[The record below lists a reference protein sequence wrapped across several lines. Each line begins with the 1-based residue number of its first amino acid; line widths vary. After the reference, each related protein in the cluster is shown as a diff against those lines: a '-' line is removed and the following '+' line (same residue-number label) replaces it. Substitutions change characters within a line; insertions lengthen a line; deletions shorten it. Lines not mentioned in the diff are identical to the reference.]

1 MTCERCADLC
11 VLYPIRK
18 PREFRRALAI
28 AAENVADGT
37 LSEVPDPE
45 APPLDQPT
53 FAAVAAGGQWGD
65 FTTFRFRCTQ
75 CGECFVL
82 FAETYHG
89 SGGSWRP
96 ENQDRGLQP
105 PRSPRG

>member
-1 MTCERCADLC
+1 
-11 VLYPIRK
+11 
-18 PREFRRALAI
+18 
-28 AAENVADGT
+28 
-37 LSEVPDPE
+37 
-45 APPLDQPT
+45 
-53 FAAVAAGGQWGD
+53 
-65 FTTFRFRCTQ
+65 
-75 CGECFVL
+75 VL